1 MRQFLAFFDASSLN
15 IQKGGESLSRENGQ
29 FQVQRVIGNNVVM
42 VQGGKHGK
50 EYVIIGKGIGF
61 AVKDTGVIDSSD
73 ERIEK
78 LFRLEDREEW
88 SQYQILLED
97 IDPKVMRITDEII
110 GDITR
115 QFPGKLNDKIYL
127 ALPSHIQFT
136 IYRLRS
142 GMDII
147 NPFLYETKMTFPKE
161 FEIASKAAD
170 KLSVEFGVQIPEDE
184 VGFLTYHVYSAVSN
198 VPVGHLVKASNIVN
212 ELLDMIRQERNIT
225 FEHGSMNHIRLM
237 IHLRFTLERILQGS
251 LTDNPLVK
259 HIKKEYKAEYKLAQ
273 KLGKTM
279 QRFLEVE
286 VPDEELC
293 FLAMHLHR
301 LFQTLGKNN

>member
-1 MRQFLAFFDASSLN
+1 M
-15 IQKGGESLSRENGQ
+15 SREFEQ

-42 VQGGKHGK
+42 VQGGKNGK

-61 AVKDTGVIDSSD
+61 AAKDEGVIDTND
-73 ERIEK
+73 HRIEK

-97 IDPKVMRITDEII
+97 IDPKVMKITDEII
-110 GDITR
+110 GDITC

-147 NPFLYETKMTFPKE
+147 NPFLQETKMTFPKE

-170 KLSVEFGVQIPEDE
+170 KISAEFKVQIPEDE

-198 VPVGHLVKASNIVN
+198 VPVGQLVKASNIVS
-212 ELLDMIRQERNIT
+212 ELIERIREEQNIT
-225 FEHGSMNHIRLM
+225 FEHGSMNHVRLM
-237 IHLRFTLERILQGS
+237 IHLRFSLERILQGS
-251 LTDNPLVK
+251 LIDNPFVK

-273 KLGKTM
+273 KLGKIM
-279 QRFLEVE
+279 QSKLETHIPE
-286 VPDEELC
+286 EELC

-301 LFQTLGKNN
+301 LFQTVEKNK

>member
-1 MRQFLAFFDASSLN
+1 M
-15 IQKGGESLSRENGQ
+15 SREIEQ
-29 FQVQRVIGNNVVM
+29 FQVLRVIGNNVVM
-42 VQGGKHGK
+42 VQRSKNCK

-61 AVKDTGVIDSSD
+61 AVKDAGVIESNDD
-73 ERIEK
+73 RIEK

-97 IDPKVMRITDEII
+97 IDPKVMKITDEII
-110 GDITR
+110 GDITC

-136 IYRLRS
+136 IFRLRS

-147 NPFLYETKMTFPKE
+147 NPFLQETQMMFPKE
-161 FEIASKAAD
+161 FEIATRAAD
-170 KLSVEFGVQIPEDE
+170 KISAEFKVQIPEDE

-198 VPVGHLVKASNIVN
+198 VPVGRLVKASNIIN
-212 ELLDMIRQERNIT
+212 ELLDLIRTEGNIT
-225 FEHGSMNHIRLM
+225 FGQGSMNHVRLM
-237 IHLRFTLERILQGS
+237 IHLRFSLERILQRS
-251 LTDNPLVK
+251 LIDNPFVK

-273 KLGKTM
+273 KLGKIM
-279 QRFLEVE
+279 QDKLEVE
-286 VPDEELC
+286 VPEEELC

-301 LFQTLGKNN
+301 LFQTLDKKK

>member
-1 MRQFLAFFDASSLN
+1 M
-15 IQKGGESLSRENGQ
+15 SRENEC
-29 FQVQRVIGNNVVM
+29 FQVLRVIGNNVVM
-42 VQGGKHGK
+42 VQGSRNGK

-61 AVKDTGVIDSSD
+61 AVKDTGVIEVDD
-73 ERIEK
+73 QRIEK

-97 IDPKVMRITDEII
+97 IDPKVMKITDEII
-110 GDITR
+110 GDITQ

-147 NPFLYETKMTFPKE
+147 NPFLQETKMTLPKE
-161 FEIASKAAD
+161 YEIAFRAAD
-170 KLSVEFGVQIPEDE
+170 KISAEFNVQIPEDE

-198 VPVGHLVKASNIVN
+198 VPVGQLVKVSNMVN
-212 ELLDMIRQERNIT
+212 ELLEQIRTEQKII
-225 FEHGSMNHIRLM
+225 FEHGSMNHVRLM
-237 IHLRFTLERILQGS
+237 IHLRFSLERILQGS
-251 LTDNPLVK
+251 LIDNPFVK

-273 KLGKTM
+273 KLGKVI
-279 QRFLEVE
+279 QSRLEVQ
-286 VPDEELC
+286 VPEEELC

-301 LFQTLGKNN
+301 LFQTIEKNK